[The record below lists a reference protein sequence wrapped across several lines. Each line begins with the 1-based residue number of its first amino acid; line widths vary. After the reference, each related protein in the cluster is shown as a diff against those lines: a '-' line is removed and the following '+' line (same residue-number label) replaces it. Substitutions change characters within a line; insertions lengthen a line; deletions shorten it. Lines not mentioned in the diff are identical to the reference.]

1 MDNITKI
8 DNLTRVTRRR
18 DFEDGLMDFVFAV
31 TFLFLGGLGGVFL
44 SPLGL
49 RWYFT
54 SLLWNREVTI
64 IAGIVLVFLF
74 ILIVFGA
81 RRLIVRIRRKT
92 LWKNRGFVTPLRW
105 QVSWQINALAS
116 GVLIVMLVIAFWLM
130 LNGSIGQESVLRTL
144 VSSAGVATGFE
155 FFWDGKRTGI
165 GTIQMGR
172 CPWWLVIRAD
182 HPGPDVFFK
191 LLAGPWNQLDDR
203 LHHFRRLGFA
213 GIPRSARGG

>member
-74 ILIVFGA
+74 ILIVFGDILGIPILPPYYTL
-81 RRLIVRIRRKT
+81 RLLPYV
-92 LWKNRGFVTPLRW
+92 VP
-105 QVSWQINALAS
+105 S
-116 GVLIVMLVIAFWLM
+116 
-130 LNGSIGQESVLRTL
+130 
-144 VSSAGVATGFE
+144 
-155 FFWDGKRTGI
+155 
-165 GTIQMGR
+165 
-172 CPWWLVIRAD
+172 
-182 HPGPDVFFK
+182 
-191 LLAGPWNQLDDR
+191 
-203 LHHFRRLGFA
+203 FA
-213 GIPRSARGG
+213 GWKRSMLRERDLTDLCDAEIT